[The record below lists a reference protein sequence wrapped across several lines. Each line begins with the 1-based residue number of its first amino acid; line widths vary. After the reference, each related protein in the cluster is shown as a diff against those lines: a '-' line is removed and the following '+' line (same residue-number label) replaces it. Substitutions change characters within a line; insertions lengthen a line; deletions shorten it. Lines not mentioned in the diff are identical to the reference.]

1 MLFIDQSRLNLTI
14 NVFSFPEVKGRNKLQ
29 LRNMRKEFLGLIIG
43 DLKAVLNT
51 PTSFNGIEMA
61 HKQNKE

>member
-1 MLFIDQSRLNLTI
+1 MLFIDQRRLNLYI
-14 NVFSFPEVKGRNKLQ
+14 IGFSFPEVKGRNKLQ

-43 DLKAVLNT
+43 DFKVVLTT

-61 HKQNKE
+61 HQQNQE